1 MRSSFRS
8 VFIAVVIGTSLIV
21 AALIVNARRP
31 AVEVRQPSADLVEA
45 SGKCAEC
52 HTRET
57 SAIVIEYRRS
67 HHAQQGVTCLD
78 CHRPVKGQG
87 RLEHRGFTIA
97 DTVTPANCASCH
109 DAEYKQFERS
119 RHAAPAWAA
128 VYGSAPFTAEQVAYA
143 EQYQPGAVKRP
154 PNALVQSEGP
164 AAIGAGC
171 ATCHSVGRPHADGS
185 IGSCTVCHARHS
197 ASVALARLPT
207 TCGQCHM
214 GPDHSQLEIYSES
227 KHGVLFA
234 LRRNQLNL
242 DAKPKQLTTADM
254 SVPTCATCHMSGLGG
269 MNVTHDVTERLSW
282 YLFEAVS
289 HPRPDFAQ
297 ARARMQEVC
306 GNCHATSQV
315 KSFYAQGDS
324 VVAATNA
331 KVAASIALMDSL
343 KKEGLLTP
351 APFDQPIDFVAFD
364 LWHYYG
370 RTTKHGA
377 FMGGADFTQW
387 HGNYELV
394 AKTVELNAMAADLR
408 AAHRRR

>member
-1 MRSSFRS
+1 MSFRS
-8 VFIAVVIGTSLIV
+8 IFGAVVIATALIV
-21 AALIVNARRP
+21 SALIVNARRP
-31 AVEVRQPSADLVEA
+31 AVEVQQPTAQLVAA

-52 HTRET
+52 HARET

-67 HHAQQGVTCLD
+67 HHAQKGVTCLD
-78 CHRPVKGQG
+78 CHRPAAGQDSM
-87 RLEHRGFTIA
+87 EHRGFVIA
-97 DTVTPANCASCH
+97 DTVTPKNCASCH
-109 DAEYKQFERS
+109 AQEYAEFERS

-128 VYGSAPFTAEQVAYA
+128 VFGSAPFTASQIAYS
-143 EQYQPGAVKRP
+143 EQYQPGAVNRP
-154 PNALVQSEGP
+154 PNALVALEGNT
-164 AAIGAGC
+164 AIGAGC
-171 ATCHSVGRPHADGS
+171 ATCHAVGKPHADGS

-214 GPDHSQLEIYSES
+214 GPDHSQLEIYTES

-234 LRRNQLNL
+234 LRRSQMNL
-242 DAKPKQLTTADM
+242 EADPKRLTTLDM

-269 MNVTHDVTERLSW
+269 LNVTHDVTERLSW
-282 YLFEAVS
+282 YLFQAVS
-289 HPRPDFAQ
+289 EKRPDFAH

-306 GNCHATSQV
+306 ANCHASGQIKT
-315 KSFYAQGDS
+315 FYAQGDS
-324 VVAATNA
+324 VVAATNV

-343 KKEGLLTP
+343 RAEGLIGGR
-351 APFDQPIDFVAFD
+351 PFRRPIDFVAFD

-387 HGNYELV
+387 HGNYEL
-394 AKTVELNAMAADLR
+394 AEKMAELRQMARELR
-408 AAHRRR
+408 AAHPTK

>member
-1 MRSSFRS
+1 MSFRS
-8 VFIAVVIGTSLIV
+8 VFIAIFIGTALIV
-21 AALIVNARRP
+21 AALVVNARRP
-31 AVEVRQPSADLVEA
+31 AVEVQQPTAQLVEA

-52 HTRET
+52 HARET

-67 HHAQQGVTCLD
+67 HHARQGVTCLD
-78 CHRPVKGQG
+78 CHRPVAGQHAV
-87 RLEHRGFTIA
+87 EHRGFTIA
-97 DTVTPANCASCH
+97 DSVTPANCAACH
-109 DAEYKQFERS
+109 DEEYKQFLRS

-128 VYGSAPFTAEQVAYA
+128 IYGSAPFTSAEIAFA

-154 PNALVQSEGP
+154 PNPLVEPEGHT
-164 AAIGAGC
+164 AIGAGC
-171 ATCHSVGRPHADGS
+171 ATCHSIGRPHADGS
-185 IGSCTVCHARHS
+185 IGTCTVCHARHAS
-197 ASVALARLPT
+197 SVALARLPT

-214 GPDHSQLEIYSES
+214 GPDHSQLEIYNES

-234 LRRNQLNL
+234 LRRSQLNL
-242 DAKPKQLTTADM
+242 DANPKTLSTTDM

-269 MNVTHDVTERLSW
+269 LNVTHDVTERLSW
-282 YLFEAVS
+282 YLFQAVS
-289 HPRPDFAQ
+289 TKRADFAQ

-306 GNCHATSQV
+306 GNCHATDQV
-315 KSFYAQGDS
+315 QSFYAQGDS

-331 KVAASIALMDSL
+331 KVSGALALVDSL
-343 KKEGLLTP
+343 RAEGLLTK

-394 AKTVELNAMAADLR
+394 AKSVELRAMAKELR
-408 AAHRRR
+408 AAHGRR

>member
-1 MRSSFRS
+1 MTFRS
-8 VFIAVVIGTSLIV
+8 VFIAIVVSAALIV
-21 AALIVNARRP
+21 SALIVNARRP
-31 AVEVRQPSADLVEA
+31 AVEVQQPTAQLVEA

-52 HTRET
+52 HARET

-67 HHAQQGVTCLD
+67 HHAQKGVTCLD
-78 CHRPVKGQG
+78 CHRAVKGQ
-87 RLEHRGFTIA
+87 RSIDHRGFTIA

-109 DAEYKQFERS
+109 QAEYDQFERS

-128 VYGSAPFTAEQVAYA
+128 VYGSAAFTPEQIAYA

-154 PNALVQSEGP
+154 PNPLVQPEGNT
-164 AAIGAGC
+164 AIGAGC
-171 ATCHSVGRPHADGS
+171 ATCHAVGKPHADGS
-185 IGSCTVCHARHS
+185 IGSCTVCHARHA

-242 DAKPKQLTTADM
+242 DAPPKQLTTMDM
-254 SVPTCATCHMSGLGG
+254 SVPTCATCHMSGLNG

-289 HPRPDFAQ
+289 TPRPGFAQ
-297 ARARMQEVC
+297 ARARMQQMC
-306 GNCHATSQV
+306 GNCHASDQV

-324 VVAATNA
+324 VVAATNK

-343 KKEGLLTP
+343 KAEKLLTA
-351 APFDQPIDFVAFD
+351 APFDQQIDFVAFD

-377 FMGGADFTQW
+377 FMGGADYTQW

-394 AKTVELNAMAADLR
+394 AKSVELRQMAEELR

>member
-1 MRSSFRS
+1 IFLAI
-8 VFIAVVIGTSLIV
+8 VLATALIV
-21 AALIVNARRP
+21 SALIVNARRP
-31 AVEVRQPSADLVEA
+31 AIEVQQPSAQLVEA

-52 HTRET
+52 HARET

-67 HHAQQGVTCLD
+67 HHAQKGVTCLD
-78 CHRPVKGQG
+78 CHRAVAGQDSM
-87 RLEHRGFTIA
+87 EHRGFVIA
-97 DTVTPANCASCH
+97 DTVTPKNCASCH
-109 DAEYKQFERS
+109 AQEYAQFERS

-128 VYGSAPFTAEQVAYA
+128 VYGSTPFTAAQIAYS
-143 EQYQPGAVKRP
+143 EQYQPGAVRRA
-154 PNALVQSEGP
+154 PNALVGLEGNS
-164 AAIGAGC
+164 AIAAGC
-171 ATCHSVGRPHADGS
+171 ATCHAVGKPHADGS

-234 LRRNQLNL
+234 LRRDQMNL
-242 DAKPKQLTTADM
+242 EANPKQLTTLDM

-269 MNVTHDVTERLSW
+269 LGVTHDVTERLSW
-282 YLFEAVS
+282 YLFQAVS
-289 HPRPDFAQ
+289 EKRPDFAQ
-297 ARARMQEVC
+297 ARARMQAVC
-306 GNCHATSQV
+306 ANCHASEQI
-315 KSFYAQGDS
+315 KSFYARADS

-331 KVAASIALMDSL
+331 KVAASTALMDSL
-343 KKEGLLTP
+343 KADGLITGK
-351 APFDQPIDFVAFD
+351 AFSQPIDFVAFD

-387 HGNYELV
+387 HGNYELL
-394 AKTVELNAMAADLR
+394 AKMVELRQMAQELR
-408 AAHRRR
+408 SARRPR